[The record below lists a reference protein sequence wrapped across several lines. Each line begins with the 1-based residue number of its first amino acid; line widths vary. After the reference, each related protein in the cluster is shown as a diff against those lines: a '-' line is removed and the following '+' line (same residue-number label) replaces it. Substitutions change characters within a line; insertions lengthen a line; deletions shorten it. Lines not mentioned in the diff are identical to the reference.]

1 MKKRCLLVSPDFP
14 PPLIGGSLVYIGT
27 LVENSNE
34 EFDIVTCLNTQNRA
48 ELLKFPHNLM
58 RSSFIVNSNNPKKLS
73 LIKMYL
79 YIFFYIPILIIFR
92 NYKVI
97 VANGGVIANA
107 ILFFLGKAFKIK
119 VIGISYGEELNVPL
133 KNRNFKNSIKRK
145 IINYSYKKASG
156 FIVVCHFCKNLL
168 VENFHVNQEKIDVIP
183 SCLSRVKISNKSKLQ
198 KKKNSILSVGRLIE
212 RKGFHLLID
221 SVSRLKSN
229 VKNLT
234 LTIIGDGPY
243 KSFLKEIIT
252 KNNAESFIKLLDNVS
267 EDSLQKIYM
276 ESELFVLANHELE
289 NGDTEGCPSV
299 FSEAMLYDLPLVGG
313 KFAGAETAI
322 INNENGLVVDVKND
336 SELDAAILKILK
348 DKSYSEFLSLNGKR
362 KLTRDHLPEVV
373 GKLFKNSISRFL
385 EDKPAKDFQ
394 KKFNSSTPSI
404 II

>member
-14 PPLIGGSLVYIGT
+14 PPLIGGSLVYIST

-34 EFDIVTCLNTQNRA
+34 EFDILTCLNTQNSA
-48 ELLKFPHNLM
+48 ELLKLPHYLL

-168 VENFHVNQEKIDVIP
+168 VENFHVNPEKIDVIP
-183 SCLSRVKISNKSKLQ
+183 SCLSRVKTSNKLKLQ

-229 VKNLT
+229 LKNLT

-243 KSFLKEIIT
+243 KSFLEEIIT
-252 KNNAESFIKLLDNVS
+252 KNNADSFIKLLDNVS
-267 EDSLQKIYM
+267 EDSLQKLYM
-276 ESELFVLANHELE
+276 QSELFVLANHELE

-313 KFAGAETAI
+313 KFAGVETAI
-322 INNENGLVVDVKND
+322 INNENGLVVDVKNK

-373 GKLFKNSISRFL
+373 GELFKNSISRFL

>member
-1 MKKRCLLVSPDFP
+1 
-14 PPLIGGSLVYIGT
+14 
-27 LVENSNE
+27 
-34 EFDIVTCLNTQNRA
+34 
-48 ELLKFPHNLM
+48 
-58 RSSFIVNSNNPKKLS
+58 
-73 LIKMYL
+73 MYL

-97 VANGGVIANA
+97 VANGGVLANA

-168 VENFHVNQEKIDVIP
+168 VENFHVNAEKIDVIP

-221 SVSRLKSN
+221 SASRLKSN

-243 KSFLKEIIT
+243 KSFLEEIIT
-252 KNNAESFIKLLDNVS
+252 KNNADSFIKLLDNVS
-267 EDSLQKIYM
+267 EDSLQKLYM
-276 ESELFVLANHELE
+276 QSELFVLANHELE

-313 KFAGAETAI
+313 KFAGVETAI
-322 INNENGLVVDVKND
+322 INNENGLVVDVKNE

-373 GKLFKNSISRFL
+373 GELFKNSISRFL

>member
-14 PPLIGGSLVYIGT
+14 PPLIGGSLVYIST
-27 LVENSNE
+27 LVENSYE
-34 EFDIVTCLNTQNRA
+34 EFDIVTCLNTQDRA
-48 ELLKFPHNLM
+48 ELLKLPHNLL
-58 RSSFIVNSNNPKKLS
+58 RSGFIVNSNNPKKLS

-79 YIFFYIPILIIFR
+79 YIFFYIPILLISR

-97 VANGGVIANA
+97 VANGGIIANA

-145 IINYSYKKASG
+145 IIKYSYSKASG

-183 SCLSRVKISNKSKLQ
+183 SCLSRVKISNKLSFQ
-198 KKKNSILSVGRLIE
+198 KKKSSILSVGRLIE

-221 SVSRLKSN
+221 SASRLKSN
-229 VKNLT
+229 VKDLT

-243 KSFLKEIIT
+243 KSILEKTIT
-252 KNNAESFIKLLDNVS
+252 KNNANSFITLLDNVS
-267 EDSLQKIYM
+267 EDSLQKLYM
-276 ESELFVLANHELE
+276 KSELFVLANHELE

-299 FSEAMLYDLPLVGG
+299 FSEAMLYDLPLIGG
-313 KFAGAETAI
+313 KFAGVETAI
-322 INNENGLVVDVKND
+322 INNENGLVVDVKNE
-336 SELDAAILKILK
+336 SELDAAILKILT

-373 GKLFKNSISRFL
+373 GELFKNSISRFL

>member
-14 PPLIGGSLVYIGT
+14 PPLIGGSLVYIST

-34 EFDIVTCLNTQNRA
+34 EFDIVTCLNTQDRA
-48 ELLKFPHNLM
+48 ELLKPPHNLL
-58 RSSFIVNSNNPKKLS
+58 RSGFIVNSNNPKKLS

-79 YIFFYIPILIIFR
+79 YIFFYIPILLIFR

-97 VANGGVIANA
+97 VANGGIIANA
-107 ILFFLGKAFKIK
+107 ILFFLGRAFKIK

-133 KNRNFKNSIKRK
+133 KNRNFKNTIKRK
-145 IINYSYKKASG
+145 IIKYSYKKASG

-168 VENFHVNQEKIDVIP
+168 VENFHVNQDKIDVIP
-183 SCLSRVKISNKSKLQ
+183 SCLSRVKISNKLSLQ

-221 SVSRLKSN
+221 SVSRLKSS
-229 VKNLT
+229 VKDLT

-243 KSFLKEIIT
+243 KSILEEIIA
-252 KNNAESFIKLLDNVS
+252 KNNANSFIKLLDNVS
-267 EDSLQKIYM
+267 EDSLQKLYM
-276 ESELFVLANHELE
+276 KSDLFVLANHELE

-299 FSEAMLYDLPLVGG
+299 FSEAMLYDLPLIGG
-313 KFAGAETAI
+313 KYAGVETAI
-322 INNENGLVVDVKND
+322 INNENGLVVNVKNE
-336 SELDAAILKILK
+336 SELDAAILKILT
-348 DKSYSEFLSLNGKR
+348 DKSFSEFLSLNGKR

-373 GKLFKNSISRFL
+373 GELFKNSISRFL

>member
-14 PPLIGGSLVYIGT
+14 PPLIGGSLVYIST

-34 EFDIVTCLNTQNRA
+34 EFDIVTCLNTQNGA
-48 ELLKFPHNLM
+48 ELLNLPHNLL

-107 ILFFLGKAFKIK
+107 ILFFLGQAFKIK
-119 VIGISYGEELNVPL
+119 VIGISYGEELNIPL

-221 SVSRLKSN
+221 SVSRIKSN

-243 KSFLKEIIT
+243 KSFLEEIIT
-252 KNNAESFIKLLDNVS
+252 KNNADSFIKLLDNVS
-267 EDSLQKIYM
+267 EDSLQKLYM
-276 ESELFVLANHELE
+276 QSELFVLANHELE

-313 KFAGAETAI
+313 KFAGVETAI
-322 INNENGLVVDVKND
+322 INNENGLVVDVKNE

-348 DKSYSEFLSLNGKR
+348 DKSYSDFLSLNGKR

-373 GKLFKNSISRFL
+373 GELFKNSISRFL